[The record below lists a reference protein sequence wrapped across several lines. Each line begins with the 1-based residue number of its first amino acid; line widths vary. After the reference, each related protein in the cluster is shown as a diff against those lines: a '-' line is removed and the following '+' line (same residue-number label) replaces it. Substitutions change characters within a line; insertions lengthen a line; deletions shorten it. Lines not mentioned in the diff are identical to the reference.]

1 MSQTIE
7 IHTQSTIDFEK
18 LYDFLQKSDKA
29 VVGSGRSENMVYFYS
44 NGYSTRG
51 IDVSKK
57 NIGYEIRLTTLAN
70 TADYKLAND
79 VVLFFKIHVPGSVI
93 IFDDN
98 EVFTVN
104 VFLTNNLNNY
114 FKRDAEL
121 VYQLAMQHQTPI
133 TLFAAGN
140 EYYLGR
146 YVFSKI
152 HMDEDGWELRL
163 EALIQQVLYKLPKSE
178 SDNVLQI
185 GQRDESKIAKLVTAH
200 VSYII
205 KKYDVLL
212 FNKSK
217 DSNHINDLLFLT
229 NDILNENLPTSWER
243 IDDYT
248 IIAPELGW
256 DVYSE
261 YVNMMIPHHQNN
273 LF

>member
-7 IHTQSTIDFEK
+7 IHMQSTIDFEK
-18 LYDFLQKSDKA
+18 LYDFLLESDES
-29 VVGSGRSENMVYFYS
+29 VVGVGRSENMVYFYS

-51 IDVSKK
+51 IDVSKE
-57 NIGYEIRLTTLAN
+57 NIGYEIRLPTLAN
-70 TADYKLAND
+70 VADYKLANN
-79 VVLFFKIHVPGSVI
+79 VVLFFKINVPGAVI
-93 IFDDN
+93 VFDDN
-98 EVFTVN
+98 EVFTTN
-104 VFLTNNLNNY
+104 VFLTNNLKSY
-114 FKRDAEL
+114 FKSDAEL

-146 YVFSKI
+146 YVFLKI
-152 HMDEDGWELRL
+152 RMDEGGWELRL

-185 GQRDESKIAKLVTAH
+185 GQGDESKTAKLVTAH
-200 VSYII
+200 VSYIL

-229 NDILNENLPTSWER
+229 NDTLNENLPTSWER
-243 IDDYT
+243 IDDYK
-248 IIAPELGW
+248 IIAPALGW
-256 DVYSE
+256 DVYEE
-261 YVNMMIPHHQNN
+261 YVNMMLPHHQNI